1 MRERADQGEREGAV
15 LKSDK
20 SFWMRL
26 ARCGMVVL
34 SSPPDDISSS
44 VASSRERDRTEQ
56 GSPSFDS
63 RGGGGG
69 GGVSALEKRERERE
83 REREFGSECAF
94 FSLSLSLSLCRT
106 VHDKLE

>member
-69 GGVSALEKRERERE
+69 LSAREKRERERE
-83 REREFGSECAF
+83 RERESLAPNVLF
-94 FSLSLSLSLCRT
+94 FLSLSLSLCRT